1 MFYTQR
7 DIIPAQFLNSTYICI
22 MIWTIS
28 VIIITLLFSAFFSGS
43 EIAFVSANKLG
54 IEVIRN
60 KGNRRGQILSNF
72 YEKPKGFLSTM
83 LVGNNIALV
92 IFTIFMTKLI
102 EPWLA
107 PYLGSE
113 STILLI
119 IVTLIITMVILIF
132 GEFLPKTLFR
142 LYANEILYRFSYF
155 LSFLKWILI
164 LPASIMTGL
173 SNVLLRAIFKIPVDE
188 VENVLT
194 KIDLEHFIH
203 DSISEEEAIDKE
215 ILTNALNLKQVKV
228 RDCMIPRNEIIH
240 IDKKDSVDDLLATF
254 IEAKLSRIIVKD
266 GDIEN
271 VIGYI
276 HHQQLL
282 DNPSAL
288 RNLILPISYVPE
300 AMNVQDLMMKF
311 IKEGTS
317 IACVVDEFGGTAGLI
332 TLEDILEE
340 IFGEIEDEHDD
351 EGYIEEV
358 ISENEYRFSGR
369 LEIDHLNEKFEN
381 LNFPEGEFHTLSG
394 YIVMTNQ
401 TIPEQGEELIL
412 DGYKFIFE
420 VVSDTKIE
428 TMRVV
433 VLDEEEDQ

>member
-1 MFYTQR
+1 
-7 DIIPAQFLNSTYICI
+7 

-28 VIIITLLFSAFFSGS
+28 VILITLLLSAFFSGS

-102 EPWLA
+102 EPWLVQFFGA
-107 PYLGSE
+107 DSNV
-113 STILLI
+113 LLI
-119 IVTLIITMVILIF
+119 VITLIITIVVLIF

-142 LYANEILYRFSYF
+142 LYANEILYKFSYF
-155 LSFLKWILI
+155 LSFLKWLLI
-164 LPASIMTGL
+164 FPASIMTGL
-173 SNVLLRAIFKIPVDE
+173 SNILLRSIFKIPVDH

-194 KIDLEHFIH
+194 KIDLEHYIH

-240 IDKKDSVDDLLATF
+240 IDKKDSIDDLLATF

-282 DNPSAL
+282 ENPKNL
-288 RNLILPISYVPE
+288 RKLVMPISYVPE

-340 IFGEIEDEHDD
+340 IFGEIEDEHDNED
-351 EGYIEEV
+351 YIEEV
-358 ISENEYRFSGR
+358 ISETEYRFSGR
-369 LEIDHLNEKFEN
+369 LEIDHLNEKYEN
-381 LNFPEGEFHTLSG
+381 LDFPEGEFHTLSG

-401 TIPEQGEELIL
+401 TIPEQGDELIL
-412 DGYKFIFE
+412 NGNKFIFE

-428 TMRVV
+428 VLRVI
-433 VLDEEEDQ
+433 VLPKDEVKQ

>member
-1 MFYTQR
+1 
-7 DIIPAQFLNSTYICI
+7 

-28 VIIITLLFSAFFSGS
+28 VILITLLLSAFFSGS

-102 EPWLA
+102 EPWLGQFIGVDSS
-107 PYLGSE
+107 LFL
-113 STILLI
+113 IL
-119 IVTLIITMVILIF
+119 VTLIITVVILLF

-142 LYANEILYRFSYF
+142 LYANEILYRFSYL

-164 LPASIMTGL
+164 IPASLMTGL
-173 SNVLLRAIFKIPVDE
+173 SNFLLKTVFKIPVDE

-194 KIDLEHFIH
+194 KVDLEHYIQ
-203 DSISEEEAIDKE
+203 DSISEEETIDKE

-240 IDKKDSVDDLLATF
+240 IDKTDGMEELIETF
-254 IEAKLSRIIVKD
+254 IESKLSRVIIKD

-282 DNPSAL
+282 DNPKVL
-288 RNLILPISYVPE
+288 KKLIMPISYVPE
-300 AMNVQDLMMKF
+300 AMNVQDLMLKF

-351 EGYIEEV
+351 DGYIEEV
-358 ISENEYRFSGR
+358 ISEKEYRFSGR
-369 LEIDHLNEKFEN
+369 LELDHLNEKYEN

-394 YIVMTNQ
+394 YIVMTAQ
-401 TIPEQGEELIL
+401 TIPEQGDELIL
-412 DGYKFIFE
+412 DGYKYIFE

-428 TMRVV
+428 TLRVIIM
-433 VLDEEEDQ
+433 DEIVED

>member
-1 MFYTQR
+1 
-7 DIIPAQFLNSTYICI
+7 
-22 MIWTIS
+22 MIWTIT
-28 VIIITLLFSAFFSGS
+28 VIFITLLLSAFFSGS

-60 KGNRRGQILSNF
+60 KGNRRGQIMSNF

-102 EPWLA
+102 EPWLS
-107 PYLGSE
+107 PVFGSE
-113 STILLI
+113 STLLLI
-119 IVTLIITMVILIF
+119 VVTLIITIVILIF

-142 LYANEILYRFSYF
+142 LFANEILYKFSYF
-155 LSFLKWILI
+155 LSFLKWLLI
-164 LPASIMTGL
+164 IPASVMTGL
-173 SNVLLRAIFKIPVDE
+173 SNFLLKTIFKIPLDE
-188 VENVLT
+188 VGNVLT
-194 KIDLEHFIH
+194 KIDLEHYIH
-203 DSISEEEAIDKE
+203 DSISEEETIDKE
-215 ILTNALNLKQVKV
+215 ILTNALNLKLVKV

-240 IDKKDSVDDLLATF
+240 IDKKGSVDDLLDTF

-276 HHQQLL
+276 HHQKLL
-282 DNPSAL
+282 DNPKTL
-288 RNLILPISYVPE
+288 RKLIMPISYVPE

-351 EGYIEEV
+351 EGYIDEM
-358 ISENEYRFSGR
+358 ISEHEYRFSGR
-369 LEIDHLNEKFEN
+369 LEVDQLNEKYEN

-401 TIPEQGEELIL
+401 TIPEQGDELIL
-412 DGYKFIFE
+412 NGYKFIFE

-428 TMRVV
+428 TMRVI
-433 VLDEEEDQ
+433 VLDEEEES

>member
-1 MFYTQR
+1 
-7 DIIPAQFLNSTYICI
+7 

-28 VIIITLLFSAFFSGS
+28 VILITLLLSAFFSGS

-92 IFTIFMTKLI
+92 IFTIYMTELI
-102 EPWLA
+102 EPWLEE
-107 PYLGSE
+107 YLGQE
-113 STILLI
+113 SNILLI
-119 IVTLIITMVILIF
+119 VVTLIITIVILIF

-155 LSFLKWILI
+155 LSFLKWLLI
-164 LPASIMTGL
+164 IPASLMTGL
-173 SNVLLRAIFKIPVDE
+173 SNILLKSVFKIPVDE

-194 KIDLEHFIH
+194 KIDLEHYIH
-203 DSISEEEAIDKE
+203 DSISEEETIDKE

-240 IDKKDSVDDLLATF
+240 IDKKDTVDDLLATF

-282 DNPSAL
+282 YNPTIL
-288 RNLILPISYVPE
+288 KKLIMPISYVPE

-340 IFGEIEDEHDD
+340 IFGEIEDEHDEED
-351 EGYIEEV
+351 YIEEV

-369 LEIDHLNEKFEN
+369 LEIDHLNEKYEN
-381 LNFPEGEFHTLSG
+381 LKFPEGEFHTLSG

-401 TIPEQGEELIL
+401 TIPEQGEELLL

-428 TMRVV
+428 TMRVI
-433 VLDEEEDQ
+433 VLEEERDV

>member
-1 MFYTQR
+1 
-7 DIIPAQFLNSTYICI
+7 

-28 VIIITLLFSAFFSGS
+28 VILITLLLSAFFSGS

-102 EPWLA
+102 EPWLVQFFGA
-107 PYLGSE
+107 DSNV
-113 STILLI
+113 LLI
-119 IVTLIITMVILIF
+119 VITLIITIVVLIF

-142 LYANEILYRFSYF
+142 LYANEILYKFSYF
-155 LSFLKWILI
+155 LSFLKWLLI
-164 LPASIMTGL
+164 FPASIMTGL
-173 SNVLLRAIFKIPVDE
+173 SNILLRSIFKIPVDH

-194 KIDLEHFIH
+194 KVDLEHYIH

-240 IDKKDSVDDLLATF
+240 IDKKDSIDDLLATF

-282 DNPSAL
+282 ENPKNL
-288 RNLILPISYVPE
+288 RKLIMPISYVPE

-340 IFGEIEDEHDD
+340 IFGEIEDEHDNED
-351 EGYIEEV
+351 YIEEV
-358 ISENEYRFSGR
+358 ISETEYRFSGR
-369 LEIDHLNEKFEN
+369 LEIDHLNEKYEN
-381 LNFPEGEFHTLSG
+381 LDFPEGEFHTLSG

-401 TIPEQGEELIL
+401 TIPEQGDELIL
-412 DGYKFIFE
+412 NGNKFIFE

-428 TMRVV
+428 VLRVI
-433 VLDEEEDQ
+433 VLPKDEVKQ

>member
-1 MFYTQR
+1 
-7 DIIPAQFLNSTYICI
+7 

-28 VIIITLLFSAFFSGS
+28 VILITLLFSAFFSGS
-43 EIAFVSANKLG
+43 EIAFVSANKLS

-72 YEKPKGFLSTM
+72 YENPKGFLSTM

-92 IFTIFMTKLI
+92 LFTIFMTKLI

-107 PYLGSE
+107 QVFGVDS
-113 STILLI
+113 ILLLMA
-119 IVTLIITMVILIF
+119 VTLIITIVVLIF

-142 LYANEILYRFSYF
+142 LFANEILYKFSYF

-173 SNVLLRAIFKIPVDE
+173 SNFLLKSIFRIPVDE
-188 VENVLT
+188 VANVLT
-194 KIDLEHFIH
+194 KIDLEHYIH
-203 DSISEEEAIDKE
+203 DSISEEETIDKE

-240 IDKKDSVDDLLATF
+240 IDKKDSIDELLATF
-254 IEAKLSRIIVKD
+254 IEAKLSRILVKD

-282 DNPSAL
+282 YNP
-288 RNLILPISYVPE
+288 NVVKKLIMPISYVPE

-317 IACVVDEFGGTAGLI
+317 IACVVNEFGGTAGLI

-351 EGYIEEV
+351 GDYLEEV
-358 ISENEYRFSGR
+358 ISDNEYKFSGR
-369 LEIDHLNEKFEN
+369 LEIAYLNEKYEN
-381 LNFPEGEFHTLSG
+381 IKFPDGEFHTLSG

-401 TIPEQGEELIL
+401 TIPDEGSELIL
-412 DGYKFIFE
+412 DGHKFIFE
-420 VVSDTKIE
+420 EVSDTKIE
-428 TMRVV
+428 VLRVI
-433 VLDEEEDQ
+433 VLEEEEESK

>member
-1 MFYTQR
+1 MV
-7 DIIPAQFLNSTYICI
+7 
-22 MIWTIS
+22 WTLV
-28 VIIITLLFSAFFSGS
+28 VIFVTLLLSAFFSGS
-43 EIAFVSANKLG
+43 EIAFISANKLG

-102 EPWLA
+102 EPWLSQF
-107 PYLGSE
+107 LGSE
-113 STILLI
+113 STLLLI
-119 IVTLIITMVILIF
+119 AVTLIITVVILIF

-142 LYANEILYRFSYF
+142 LYANEILYRFSYL
-155 LSFLKWILI
+155 LSFLKWLLI
-164 LPASIMTGL
+164 IPASIMTGL
-173 SNVLLRAIFKIPVDE
+173 SNVLLKSIFKIPVDD

-194 KIDLEHFIH
+194 KIDLEHYIH
-203 DSISEEEAIDKE
+203 DSISEEETIDKE

-240 IDKKDSVDDLLATF
+240 IDKKDTMDDLL
-254 IEAKLSRIIVKD
+254 EAFTESRLSRIIIKD

-282 DNPSAL
+282 NNPKVL
-288 RNLILPISYVPE
+288 KKLIMPISYVPE
-300 AMNVQDLMMKF
+300 AMNVQVLMMKF
-311 IKEGTS
+311 IKESTS

-358 ISENEYRFSGR
+358 ISEKEYRFSGR
-369 LEIDHLNEKFEN
+369 SEIDHLNEKYGN

-401 TIPEQGEELIL
+401 TIPEQGDELIL
-412 DGYKFIFE
+412 NGNKFIFE

-428 TMRVV
+428 ILRCSVTQ
-433 VLDEEEDQ
+433 LLNC

>member
-1 MFYTQR
+1 
-7 DIIPAQFLNSTYICI
+7 

-28 VIIITLLFSAFFSGS
+28 VILITLLFSAFFSGS

-60 KGNRRGQILSNF
+60 KGNRRGKILSNF

-107 PYLGSE
+107 QFLGAE
-113 STILLI
+113 SILLLI
-119 IVTLIITMVILIF
+119 VVTLMITIVVLIF

-142 LYANEILYRFSYF
+142 IYANEILYIFSYF
-155 LSFLKWILI
+155 LNFLKWILI
-164 LPASIMTGL
+164 FPASIMIGL
-173 SNVLLRAIFKIPVDE
+173 SDILLKSIFKIPVDE

-228 RDCMIPRNEIIH
+228 RDCMIPRNEVIH
-240 IDKKDSVDDLLATF
+240 IDKKDTIDDLLATF

-282 DNPSAL
+282 DNPIDL
-288 RNLILPISYVPE
+288 NKLILPISYVPE

-340 IFGEIEDEHDD
+340 IF
-351 EGYIEEV
+351 
-358 ISENEYRFSGR
+358 
-369 LEIDHLNEKFEN
+369 
-381 LNFPEGEFHTLSG
+381 
-394 YIVMTNQ
+394 
-401 TIPEQGEELIL
+401 
-412 DGYKFIFE
+412 
-420 VVSDTKIE
+420 VS
-428 TMRVV
+428 
-433 VLDEEEDQ
+433 L